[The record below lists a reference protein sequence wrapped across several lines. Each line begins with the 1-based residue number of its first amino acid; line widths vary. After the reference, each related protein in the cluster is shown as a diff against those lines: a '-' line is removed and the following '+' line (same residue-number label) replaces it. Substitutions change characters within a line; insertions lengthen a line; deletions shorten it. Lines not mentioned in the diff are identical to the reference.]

1 MLNLWN
7 SQVNFLTALLRRMR
21 YDKVLSVFYGKQK
34 IVIWMCYFKKQ
45 RVFHFRGGFDHHHLK
60 MIYKYHHM
68 LLFSIEYFIFESVET
83 TTTLTTNTSTL
94 TTTSTTATTTP
105 TQGKWKVEND
115 ESLLP
120 MISCKYSNSACCN
133 YQY

>member
-1 MLNLWN
+1 
-7 SQVNFLTALLRRMR
+7 
-21 YDKVLSVFYGKQK
+21 
-34 IVIWMCYFKKQ
+34 
-45 RVFHFRGGFDHHHLK
+45 
-60 MIYKYHHM
+60 M

-120 MISCKYSNSACCN
+120 MISCKYSNQLSILN
-133 YQY
+133 